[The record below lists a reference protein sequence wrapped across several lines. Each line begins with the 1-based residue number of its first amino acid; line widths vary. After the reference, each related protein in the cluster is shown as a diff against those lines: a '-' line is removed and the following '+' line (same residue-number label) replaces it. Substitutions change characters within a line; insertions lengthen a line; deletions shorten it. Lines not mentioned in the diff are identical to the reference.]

1 MKHLIHSVVGKSVA
15 NSIHKIKDSI
25 KNLVVPSMMFEEMG
39 LKYIG
44 PIDGHD
50 IELMNEVLTRAKQID
65 GPVLIHVITKKGK
78 GYELAE
84 ENPNKYHGV
93 CLV

>member
-1 MKHLIHSVVGKSVA
+1 
-15 NSIHKIKDSI
+15 
-25 KNLVVPSMMFEEMG
+25 MFEEMG

-65 GPVLIHVITKKGK
+65 GPVLIHVITKKVRDMSLQK
-78 GYELAE
+78 RTLINIMELLA
-84 ENPNKYHGV
+84 
-93 CLV
+93 